1 MKPWQTAFIERYQL
15 STDYI
20 KDAAPIVAWLNQQVS
35 SAVRP
40 YCLGINGAQGSGKS
54 TLAAYL
60 VEHLNDSGYRTDRVS
75 LDDFYL
81 SSNERKQRASQ
92 VHPLF
97 ATRGVP
103 GTHDT
108 ALVQQVL
115 ADFKQRRSLLL
126 PRFDKAIDEP
136 CATYLWPKHQQPLD
150 ILIFEG
156 WCVGITA
163 QSNEQL
169 SGPINQLEC
178 EDDKNGHF
186 RALVNAFLATDYQ
199 PLFSHLD
206 NLIYLDVG
214 HFERVFKWRLQ
225 QEKQLIART
234 GKGMSDQQ
242 IKYFIMFFQRLTEH
256 GFDVLPHF
264 CDLHVKVLENHRFT
278 L

>member
-1 MKPWQTAFIERYQL
+1 MKPWQTAFIEQYRL

-20 KDAAPIVAWLNQQVS
+20 KDAAPIIAWLEQQINHS
-35 SAVRP
+35 VRP

-60 VEHLNDSGYRTDRVS
+60 VAHLNESGYRAATVS
-75 LDDFYL
+75 IDDFYL
-81 SSNERKQRASQ
+81 SSNERKKRARQ
-92 VHPLF
+92 LHPLF

-103 GTHDT
+103 GTHDV
-108 ALVQQVL
+108 ALGQQVL
-115 ADFKQRRSLLL
+115 ADFKQGSSLQL
-126 PRFDKAIDEP
+126 PRFDKATDEP

-150 ILIFEG
+150 ILVFEG
-156 WCVGITA
+156 WCVGIAA

-169 SGPINQLEC
+169 IDPINQLER
-178 EDDKNGHF
+178 EDDENGHF
-186 RALVNAFLATDYQ
+186 RTLVNAFLASDYQ
-199 PLFSHLD
+199 PLFAHLD

-234 GKGMSDQQ
+234 GKGMSERQ

-256 GFDVLPHF
+256 GFDVLPQL
-264 CDLHVKVLENHRFT
+264 CDLHVKALETHRFM